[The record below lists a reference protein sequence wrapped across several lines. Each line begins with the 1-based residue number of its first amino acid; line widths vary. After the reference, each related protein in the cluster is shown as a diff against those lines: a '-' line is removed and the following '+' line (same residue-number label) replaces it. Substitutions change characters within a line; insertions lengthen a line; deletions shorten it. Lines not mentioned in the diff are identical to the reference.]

1 MAAPLT
7 AERLR
12 ALLDYDPVTGV
23 FRWRVSNGRRAVAG
37 AVAGAISEKSATAYL
52 RIAIEGRRY
61 YAHHLAW
68 LHVHGAWP
76 AHRLDHISTDRMDN
90 RIANL
95 REATAAENPQ
105 NQRRAHSHN
114 KAGLLGVSETP
125 GGCYAAS
132 IKAGGK
138 RRYLGRYATPE
149 DAHAAYLK
157 AKQEMHPFGTL
168 DDVPAAG
175 ARLVKVSKTGFA
187 GVEQRPSGKF
197 AAYFNRGGRRVRLGL
212 FATAQEAA
220 EARKKAMMGD

>member
-1 MAAPLT
+1 MSTLT

-12 ALLDYDPVTGV
+12 EMLDYCPETGV
-23 FRWRVSNGRRAVAG
+23 FRWRVSNSRRAVAG
-37 AVAGAISEKSATAYL
+37 AMAGAVSEKSATAYL

-68 LHVHGAWP
+68 LHVHGVWP
-76 AHRLDHISTDRMDN
+76 KHRLDHINTDRMDN

-125 GGCYAAS
+125 SGRYAAS

-149 DAHAAYLK
+149 EAHAAYLK

-168 DDVPAAG
+168 DDASPSG
-175 ARLVKVSKTGFA
+175 TRLVKTSKTGFA

-197 AAYFNRGGRRVRLGL
+197 AAYFNRGGKRVRLGL
-212 FATAQEAA
+212 FTTAQEAA
-220 EARKKAMMGD
+220 EARKKAMMGG

>member
-23 FRWRVSNGRRAVAG
+23 FRWRVGNGRRAVAG

-61 YAHHLAW
+61 YAHRLAW
-68 LHVHGAWP
+68 LHVYGAWP
-76 AHRLDHISTDRMDN
+76 AHRLDHINTDRMDN

-125 GGCYAAS
+125 GGRYAAS

-220 EARKKAMMGD
+220 EARKKAMIGD

>member
-1 MAAPLT
+1 
-7 AERLR
+7 
-12 ALLDYDPVTGV
+12 
-23 FRWRVSNGRRAVAG
+23 
-37 AVAGAISEKSATAYL
+37 
-52 RIAIEGRRY
+52 
-61 YAHHLAW
+61 
-68 LHVHGAWP
+68 
-76 AHRLDHISTDRMDN
+76 MDN

-125 GGCYAAS
+125 GGRYAAS